1 MTEQD
6 QSETIRINKFIADSG
21 YCSRREADK
30 LIEQKK
36 VKIDGIIAVHGDK
49 VTDKNTVSI
58 DGKTVKPRKTN
69 IYIAFH
75 KPFGAITTTDKN
87 ADNTVLDYIDIK
99 ERIYPV
105 GRLDVESSGLLLL
118 TNDGSIVNKLLKS
131 KHKIEKEY
139 LVTVDKPLTE
149 ESLKRLAGGL
159 KIDNQ
164 KTLPAKVIQLS
175 PNQFKIIIVQ
185 GLNRQIRRM
194 CEALGYKVKIL
205 KRVKFA
211 GIELKDL
218 PRGKWRHLTAE
229 EVHQLTK

>member
-1 MTEQD
+1 MLQN
-6 QSETIRINKFIADSG
+6 QSEKIRINKFIADSG

-30 LIEQKK
+30 WIDQKK
-36 VKIDGIIAVHGDK
+36 VTIDGRVAMHGDK
-49 VTDKNTVSI
+49 VSRKNVISI
-58 DGKTVKPRKTN
+58 NGHTVKPRKNN

-99 ERIYPV
+99 ERIYPI

-139 LVTVDKPLTE
+139 LVTVDKQLTE

-194 CEALGYKVKIL
+194 CDALGYKVKIL
-205 KRVKFA
+205 KRIKFA
-211 GIELKDL
+211 GIELGDL
-218 PRGKWRHLTAE
+218 PRGKWRYLTPAE
-229 EVHQLTK
+229 IKTLTK

>member
-1 MTEQD
+1 MTKQNHTEI
-6 QSETIRINKFIADSG
+6 IRINKFIADSG

-30 LIEQKK
+30 LIDQKK
-36 VKIDGIIAVHGDK
+36 VKINGQTAIHGDK
-49 VTDKNTVSI
+49 VSEKNTISI
-58 DGKTVKPRKTN
+58 DGKTIKHRKTN

-75 KPFGAITTTDKN
+75 KPFGTITTTDKK
-87 ADNTVLDYIDIK
+87 ADNRILDYIDIK

-131 KHKIEKEY
+131 KHKTEKEY
-139 LVTVDKPLTE
+139 LVTVNKQLTD

-164 KTLPAKVIQLS
+164 KTLPARVIKLS

-211 GIELKDL
+211 GIELNDL
-218 PRGKWRHLTAE
+218 PRGKWRHLKPE
-229 EVHQLTK
+229 EIKQLTK